1 MQDHSNDLAQL
12 RMPLL
17 AAVEQLPQADS
28 GTLADLVSELLL
40 TGRDGA
46 RIRPAEVMAQVAAN
60 LAQED
65 GETDTVTATV
75 RLRLVA
81 IYGGLR
87 MDREHLPGALREALA
102 GMTVSV
108 EEEETLERLY
118 PVVRVETIEFHD
130 QEDEQG
136 A

>member
-1 MQDHSNDLAQL
+1 MQDNSNDLAQL

-17 AAVEQLPQADS
+17 AAVERLQQADS
-28 GTLADLVSELLL
+28 GTLADLISELLL
-40 TGRDGA
+40 CGRNGA
-46 RIRPAEVMAQVAAN
+46 RIRPDEVMDQVDAN

-65 GETDTVTATV
+65 GETDTVAATV

-87 MDREHLPGALREALA
+87 MDREHLDMALREALA
-102 GMTVSV
+102 DMTVSV

-118 PVVRVETIEFHD
+118 PRVRVETIEFHD
-130 QEDEQG
+130 QDD
-136 A
+136 

>member
-1 MQDHSNDLAQL
+1 MQDNSNDLAQL

-17 AAVEQLPQADS
+17 AAVERLQQADS
-28 GTLADLVSELLL
+28 GTLADLISELLL

-46 RIRPAEVMAQVAAN
+46 RIRPAEVMDQVDAN
-60 LAQED
+60 LAEED

-87 MDREHLPGALREALA
+87 MDREHLDTALREALA
-102 GMTVSV
+102 DMTVSV

-118 PVVRVETIEFHD
+118 PHVRVETIEFHD
-130 QEDEQG
+130 QD
-136 A
+136 